1 MSDASAGASMH
12 GAGDVARLHDRPGTG
27 VVVVTGGGSGA
38 LEALLSVPGASRTL
52 LEARVP
58 YAPNALTEW
67 LGGDPDRACDPE
79 TARAMAMAAYR
90 RARHLDQDG
99 GRFGVA
105 CTASLITDRPKRGEH
120 RVHVALQTAAAT
132 HLWSLVLDAG
142 ARTRSE
148 EEAVCVALVLNAVA
162 EGKGLGTIRTP
173 EVRDSET
180 LVEERHE
187 GTPHWQNLLHERAR
201 ATRHTFAHA
210 PPRETRRR
218 PVFPGAFNPVHEGHL
233 EMARVAS
240 EIVGAPTEFEI
251 CVRNVDKP
259 PLNYA
264 DIERRTRLFD
274 AEAIIWLTAAPTF
287 AEKAELF
294 PGAVFVVGV
303 DTLAR
308 IAEPRYYGDDPAARD
323 MAMDTIAENACSFLV
338 FGRLVDER
346 FLGLEDLDLPASVA
360 RLAEGVDEGRFRVD
374 LSSSSLRRNR
384 PW

>member
-1 MSDASAGASMH
+1 MSDAPAATARRGS
-12 GAGDVARLHDRPGTG
+12 GDVARLHDRPGTG

-38 LEALLSVPGASRTL
+38 LEALLAVPGASRTL

-90 RARHLDQDG
+90 RARHLDPQRA
-99 GRFGVA
+99 RFGVA

-132 HLWSLVLDAG
+132 HLWSLLLDAG
-142 ARTRSE
+142 ARTRAE

-162 EGKGLGTIRTP
+162 EGKGLAAIRTL
-173 EVRDSET
+173 EIRDSET
-180 LVEERHE
+180 LIEETHE

-201 ATRHTFAHA
+201 ATRHAFAHA
-210 PPRETRRR
+210 PPAETRRR

-233 EMARVAS
+233 EMARIAA

-264 DIERRTRLFD
+264 DIERRTRAFD
-274 AEAIIWLTAAPTF
+274 PEAVIWLTAAPTF

-303 DTLAR
+303 DTIAR
-308 IAEPRYYGDDPAARD
+308 IAEPRYYGDDPVARD
-323 MAMDTIAENACSFLV
+323 AAMDAIAGQQCSFLV
-338 FGRLVDER
+338 FGRLVDDT
-346 FLGLEDLDLPASVA
+346 FLGLDDLDLPPSVA
-360 RLAEGVDEGRFRVD
+360 RLAEGVSEHRFRVD

>member
-1 MSDASAGASMH
+1 M
-12 GAGDVARLHDRPGTG
+12 
-27 VVVVTGGGSGA
+27 VVVTGGGSGA
-38 LEALLSVPGASRTL
+38 LEALFTVPGASRTL

-90 RARHLDQDG
+90 RARHLDPEHA
-99 GRFGVA
+99 RFGVA

-120 RVHVALQTAAAT
+120 RVHVALQTAEAT

-142 ARTRSE
+142 ARTRDE
-148 EEAVCVALVLNAVA
+148 EEALCVALVLNAVA
-162 EGKGLGTIRTP
+162 EGKGLDAIRMP
-173 EVRDSET
+173 DIRDSER
-180 LVEERHE
+180 LVEETHA

-201 ATRHTFAHA
+201 ATRHAFAHA
-210 PPRETRRR
+210 PPTEARRR

-233 EMARVAS
+233 EMARIAA

-274 AEAIIWLTAAPTF
+274 PEAIIWLTAAPTF

-303 DTLAR
+303 DTIAR

-323 MAMDTIAENACSFLV
+323 TAMEAIAEQQCSFLV
-338 FGRLVDER
+338 FGRLVDEA
-346 FLGLEDLDLPASVA
+346 FLGLADLDLPPSVA
-360 RLAEGVDEGRFRVD
+360 RLARGVGEDRFRVD